1 MIIGLLGF
9 EFESS
14 NKGCEALSY
23 AVMPILNS
31 ITEDLQIVVFNIH
44 DSLGKIP
51 DKFPDIKFKN
61 VKIKIKSKNFW
72 KEFKILLNECNII
85 LDITHGDS
93 FSDIYGKKWL
103 IQTNLLK
110 SFVLL
115 NNKPLVLMPQTYGP
129 FNNWFF
135 KQWSKIIINKA
146 YKVYSR
152 DKKSTH
158 YITDE
163 LKCKNITPF
172 TTYDLAFSLPYDNLY
187 NKKNKIKIRINI
199 SGLLWN
205 YKKMKNNNI
214 SLNVD
219 YIKYHELLIE
229 WLIRNDKYEIYLVP
243 HVLCT
248 EREGE
253 DYYDND
259 CKVLKEIQNKY
270 KKCIYRDNFETVI
283 DVKSYISSLDILI
296 ASRMHASIGAFS
308 SGVCSIPFAY
318 SRKFAGVY
326 DDLNYKYLIDGQS
339 LSTEEAFDITIGY
352 INKFEE
358 IRKYSNKC
366 MEDIRY
372 NSLHYI
378 KDFKTVLEDF
388 K

>member
-1 MIIGLLGF
+1 
-9 EFESS
+9 
-14 NKGCEALSY
+14 
-23 AVMPILNS
+23 
-31 ITEDLQIVVFNIH
+31 
-44 DSLGKIP
+44 
-51 DKFPDIKFKN
+51 
-61 VKIKIKSKNFW
+61 
-72 KEFKILLNECNII
+72 
-85 LDITHGDS
+85 
-93 FSDIYGKKWL
+93 
-103 IQTNLLK
+103 
-110 SFVLL
+110 
-115 NNKPLVLMPQTYGP
+115 
-129 FNNWFF
+129 
-135 KQWSKIIINKA
+135 
-146 YKVYSR
+146 
-152 DKKSTH
+152 
-158 YITDE
+158 
-163 LKCKNITPF
+163 
-172 TTYDLAFSLPYDNLY
+172 
-187 NKKNKIKIRINI
+187 
-199 SGLLWN
+199 
-205 YKKMKNNNI
+205 MKNNNI